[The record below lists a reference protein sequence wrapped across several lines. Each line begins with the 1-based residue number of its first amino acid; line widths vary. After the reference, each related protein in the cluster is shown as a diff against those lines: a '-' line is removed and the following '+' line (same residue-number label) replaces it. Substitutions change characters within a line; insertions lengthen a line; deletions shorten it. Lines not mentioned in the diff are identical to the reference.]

1 MLDILSAIKGG
12 MDKPTRIMYASN
24 LSWKPTQK
32 VLSNL
37 MEQGLLEMRITP
49 RLSRKRYIITEKGID
64 VLDYFEKANEV
75 LPKEEYADL
84 YSAHAV
90 RVRSPR

>member
-1 MLDILSAIKGG
+1 MLDILSAIRDGKE
-12 MDKPTRIMYASN
+12 KPTKIMYAAN

-49 RLSRKRYIITEKGID
+49 RLSRKRYMITEKGIN
-64 VLDYFEKANEV
+64 VLDLFEKADEV
-75 LPKEEYADL
+75 LPKEEYSDIYTRAV
-84 YSAHAV
+84 HA
-90 RVRSPR
+90 RS